1 MVVATGEL
9 RLNEPQLVG
18 TQATLGELRLN
29 EPQIVGTQA
38 TLGELRLN
46 EPQIRI
52 FTLAQMH
59 FFLSSPLCVARRLRM
74 ALGLTSSAG

>member
-38 TLGELRLN
+38 TL
-46 EPQIRI
+46 
-52 FTLAQMH
+52 
-59 FFLSSPLCVARRLRM
+59 
-74 ALGLTSSAG
+74 

>member
-9 RLNEPQLVG
+9 RLNESQLVG

-59 FFLSSPLCVARRLRM
+59 FFCPVHS
-74 ALGLTSSAG
+74 ALHAAFAWHWV